1 MGGVDTKILG
11 CPLDAK
17 QWFLLYINTSP
28 KVHISGARLSEVYEA
43 TVKYVQ
49 SNRPELVEKLTKNFG
64 FGMGI
69 EFREA
74 ALLITNKTNVR
85 AKKGEL

>member
-1 MGGVDTKILG
+1 MTTHKVD
-11 CPLDAK
+11 
-17 QWFLLYINTSP
+17 
-28 KVHISGARLSEVYEA
+28 ISDVKLSEVYDTA
-43 TVKYVQ
+43 VKFVKDK
-49 SNRPELVEKLTKNFG
+49 RPELVEKLTKNIG

-85 AKKGEL
+85 AKKGELWGVVAAIQSPRLENFFHAQLS

>member
-1 MGGVDTKILG
+1 MK
-11 CPLDAK
+11 
-17 QWFLLYINTSP
+17 
-28 KVHISGARLSEVYEA
+28 LSEVYETA
-43 TVKYVQ
+43 VKYVKEK
-49 SNRPELVEKLTKNFG
+49 RPELVEKLTKNVG

-85 AKKGEL
+85 AKKGERCHKSPDIIQLIILIKD

>member
-1 MGGVDTKILG
+1 MAVNLAVCDHI
-11 CPLDAK
+11 
-17 QWFLLYINTSP
+17 P
-28 KVHISGARLSEVYEA
+28 KVDISDVKLSEVYDTA
-43 TVKYVQ
+43 VKFVKDK
-49 SNRPELVEKLTKNFG
+49 RPELVEKLTKNMG

-85 AKKGEL
+85 AKKGE